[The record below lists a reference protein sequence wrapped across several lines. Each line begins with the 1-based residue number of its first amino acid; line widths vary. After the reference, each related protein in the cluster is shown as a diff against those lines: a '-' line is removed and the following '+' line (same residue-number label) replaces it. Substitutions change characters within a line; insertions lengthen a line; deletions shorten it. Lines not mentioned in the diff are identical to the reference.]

1 MEEAEREFPVLSMR
15 MKSQIRRNTV
25 KLQQMPQMPLP
36 TATLLIATQ
45 RLIGIGRP
53 DKLFCCDMG
62 FKKSLGTSAA
72 GGCTRNPGEY
82 ILKSER
88 IQ

>member
-25 KLQQMPQMPLP
+25 KLQQMPLP

-53 DKLFCCDMG
+53 DKLFCCGMG